1 MLPQVVVLFG
11 APNADVLTDAS
22 LDAARRAAGRSGD
35 VRWLA
40 KGEAVEF
47 DIHDVDGDLDA
58 IRTRISAAI
67 GEAPI
72 DMAVVPGADRRKRLL
87 VADMDATIVAEE
99 SLDELAAEIGAQ
111 DEVAEI
117 TAKAMRGDMPFE
129 DALRARVQL
138 LKGLAAARL
147 DALADRLTL
156 HPGALTLC
164 ATMRAGGARLVLA
177 TGGFGPV
184 AARVAEVCG
193 FDAYVANELEED
205 GNGRLTGAPQFPIRG
220 AAAKE
225 ATLRT
230 EAEALGGLAHAIAI
244 GDGANDAAMLRAAG
258 LGVAFRGK
266 PAAKAAA
273 NAAIGNGDLTGA
285 LYLQGIP
292 KDAFRDVQPT
302 GSTAM

>member
-11 APNADVLTDAS
+11 APDTHAVTDTH
-22 LDAARRAAGRSGD
+22 LDAARRAAGRCGD

-47 DIHDVDGDLDA
+47 DVEDAEDDLVGLYRRLA
-58 IRTRISAAI
+58 AAI
-67 GEAPI
+67 SDAPV
-72 DMAVVPGADRRKRLL
+72 DLAVVPTSDRRKRLM

-99 SLDELAAEIGAQ
+99 SLDELASEIGAQ
-111 DEVAEI
+111 DEVAKI

-129 DALRARVQL
+129 EALRARVRL
-138 LKGLAAARL
+138 LKGLPASRL

-156 HPGALTLC
+156 HSGALTLC
-164 ATMRAGGARLVLA
+164 ATMRAQGARLVLA

-184 AARVAEVCG
+184 AARVAEICG
-193 FDAYVANELEED
+193 FDVHAANELEQDEA
-205 GNGRLTGAPQFPIRG
+205 GRLTGAPRLPIRG
-220 AAAKE
+220 AEAKE
-225 ATLRT
+225 TTLRK
-230 EAEALGGLAHAIAI
+230 EAESLGGLAQAMAI

-266 PAAKAAA
+266 PAAEAAA
-273 NAAIGNGDLTGA
+273 DAAIRNGDLTGA

-292 KDAFRDVQPT
+292 KDAFCE
-302 GSTAM
+302 S